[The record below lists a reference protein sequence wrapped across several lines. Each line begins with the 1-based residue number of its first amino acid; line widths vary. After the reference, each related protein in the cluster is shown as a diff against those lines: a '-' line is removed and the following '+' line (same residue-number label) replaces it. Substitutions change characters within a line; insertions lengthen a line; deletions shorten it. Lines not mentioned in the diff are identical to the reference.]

1 MILLLY
7 KHPNFPAHLYSI
19 LLSLIRRGTFSGVV
33 KQSHISY
40 IVIVVPGYK
49 KQSPGKVLF
58 LLATLGNYSDG
69 FSSIIDRSTS
79 STRDF
84 VPAARPLMFAI

>member
-49 KQSPGKVLF
+49 KQQEKYYFSLRPWGTIPMVS
-58 LLATLGNYSDG
+58 LLLLTGLQVVPEISFPQLG
-69 FSSIIDRSTS
+69 
-79 STRDF
+79 
-84 VPAARPLMFAI
+84 P